1 MSVKIQ
7 DLATGWEFKATSR
20 QPDDVT
26 QAAAFDSWHP
36 VHLVPTEVHLD
47 LQRSGLIPDPF
58 VDLNELSVRWVAD
71 QQWTYRCQFAS
82 PASRASSSITDLVFQ
97 GLDTFAT
104 VSLNGEVILNSDNM
118 FISHRVNITDK
129 LRPDGALNDLGITFE
144 SARLRGLELVKEH
157 PEHRH
162 IVHQT
167 EIGRGP
173 VRKAQYQWGW
183 DWGPIMLT
191 CGPWKPIL
199 LETYSVRID
208 DLHVTYSLEDDLS
221 RADVSINIK
230 TRGLLPGAGVSF
242 EVLVDGENVGSS
254 STDAGGD
261 GELELVIKTPKLW
274 WPRGYGDQNLYAL
287 KVRLLS
293 DDKTVLDSV
302 TKKIGLRT
310 VELVQEKDAI
320 GQSFYFRIN
329 DVDMFCGGACWIPS
343 DSFLTRTTPSQ
354 YRDWITR
361 HVAEGNQAM
370 IRVWGGGIYEA
381 DAFFDACDE
390 AGVLAWQDFCFAC
403 ANYPA
408 HPGFL
413 QSVEAEAR
421 QNVRRLRHHPSLVVW
436 AGNNEDY
443 QIVERYGLQYDFA
456 GDKDPQSWLRTN
468 FPARYI
474 YEHLLPLIVE
484 EEYGASKNQSLVAY
498 HPSSPWGDGTSTTLV
513 VDQTVGDVHQWNVWH
528 GAMRPYQLL
537 PEMGGRFVSEF
548 GMEAYPHVS
557 TLAGAV
563 TDPRQRRPGSM
574 AMDFRNKAGGH
585 ARRLLA
591 YVGENFDLH
600 GTGGT
605 LEGFAY
611 LTQVMQADAMR
622 AAYRG
627 WRRQWGGR
635 RCGGV
640 LVWQLNDCWPTVSWA
655 VVDYRGVRKPA
666 WYAIRDALKPVA
678 VGVGRR
684 FFDCT
689 NRPADRTWQRDTG
702 HVDPRLAWGSSER
715 PEEVLSDLW
724 IANGTTKDVSGRLTV
739 SFVSIK
745 SGRLLKELYDTP
757 LDIVAKANDITEVE
771 VKQSQPVSEGRG
783 VFNPAQ
789 EDPFIIHARLELLGD
804 DGQVA
809 ETVEDVSWPDPI
821 KWLDFD
827 DRNVQVSAR
836 VEGEQ
841 AVLTIKAE
849 RPVKAFVIQE
859 NPDLR
864 VSENG
869 FDLVPGYAATV
880 KVHGCTDVKEL
891 VWRYHGQVGG
901 GDEWAKNPEDGV

>member
-1 MSVKIQ
+1 MTMLLTTQNLS
-7 DLATGWEFKATSR
+7 TGWEFKATSPK
-20 QPDDVT
+20 PDDEN
-26 QAAAFDSWHP
+26 QAAAFNSWYT
-36 VHLVPTEVHLD
+36 VKSLPTEVHID
-47 LQRSGLIPDPF
+47 LHQSGLIPDPF

-82 PASRASSSITDLVFQ
+82 PPSTASSSITDLVFQ

-104 VSLNGEVILNSDNM
+104 VSLNDDVILNSDNM

-129 LRPDGALNDLGITFE
+129 LRSDGTLNDLSISFE
-144 SARLRGLELVKEH
+144 SARLRGLELVKQH

-191 CGPWKPIL
+191 CGPWKPVL

-208 DLHVTYSLEDDLS
+208 DLRVTYSLEDDLS
-221 RADVSINIK
+221 GANLSVNVK
-230 TRGLLPGAGVSF
+230 TRGLLPAASISY
-242 EVLVDGENVGSS
+242 EVLIDGENVGSS
-254 STDAGGD
+254 TTDPRGD
-261 GELELVIKTPKLW
+261 GEMELVIKTPKLW
-274 WPRGYGDQNLYAL
+274 WPRGYGDQNLYNL
-287 KVRLLS
+287 EVRILNH
-293 DDKTVLDSV
+293 DKRVLDSAS
-302 TKKIGLRT
+302 KKIGLRS

-329 DVDMFCGGACWIPS
+329 GVDIFCGGACWIPS
-343 DSFLTRTTPSQ
+343 DSFLTRTIPAQ
-354 YRDWITR
+354 YRDWILR

-408 HPGFL
+408 HQEFL

-421 QNVRRLRHHPSLVVW
+421 QNVRRLRHHPSLVIW

-443 QIVERYGLQYDFA
+443 QIVERYGLQYDFE

-484 EEYGASKNQSLVAY
+484 EEYYTKKHQALIAY
-498 HPSSPWGDGTSTTLV
+498 HPSSPWGNGKSTTLV

-528 GAMRPYQLL
+528 GAMRPYQFL
-537 PEMGGRFVSEF
+537 PDMGGRFVSEF
-548 GMEAYPHVS
+548 GMEAYPHTS
-557 TLAGAV
+557 TLEDV
-563 TDPRQRRPGSM
+563 LTDPRQRRPGSM

-591 YVGENFDLH
+591 YVGENFDLN
-600 GTGGT
+600 GMGGT
-605 LEGFAY
+605 LEGFTY

-622 AAYRG
+622 AAYKG

-655 VVDYRGVRKPA
+655 VVDYHGVRKPA

-678 VGVGRR
+678 VGVGRK

-689 NRPADRTWQRDTG
+689 NRPADKTWQRDTG
-702 HVDPRLAWGSSER
+702 HVDPRLAWGSSKR
-715 PEEVLSDLW
+715 PEDVLSDLW
-724 IANGTTKDVSGRLTV
+724 IANGTTRNLLGKLTV
-739 SFVSIK
+739 TFVSIK
-745 SGRLLKELYDTP
+745 SGKVLKELYDKP
-757 LDIVAKANDITEVE
+757 LNIVAKANNITEVE
-771 VKQSQPVSEGRG
+771 IKQNVPVAERTG
-783 VFNPAQ
+783 VFNPAN

-804 DGQVA
+804 DSQVLDS
-809 ETVEDVSWPDPI
+809 VEDVSWPDPI

-827 DRNVQVSAR
+827 DRKVQVSAS
-836 VEGEQ
+836 VEQEQ
-841 AVLTIKAE
+841 VVLTIKAE
-849 RPVKAFVIQE
+849 RPVKGFIIQE
-859 NPDLR
+859 SPDLN

-869 FDLVPGYAATV
+869 FDLVPGYPATV
-880 KVHGCTDVKEL
+880 KVKGYTDVKEL
-891 VWRYHGQVGG
+891 MWRYHGQVSH
-901 GDEWAKNPEDGV
+901 GDEWADRV

>member
-1 MSVKIQ
+1 MLLSTQ
-7 DLATGWEFKATSR
+7 DLATGWQFRATSPK
-20 QPDDVT
+20 PDDET

-36 VHLVPTEVHLD
+36 VKSVPTEVHLD
-47 LQRSGLIPDPF
+47 LHQSGLIPDPF
-58 VDLNELSVRWVAD
+58 VDLNELGVRWVAD
-71 QQWTYRCQFAS
+71 QQWTYRCRFAS
-82 PASRASSSITDLVFQ
+82 PPASVASSSITDLVFQ

-104 VSLNGEVILNSDNM
+104 VSLNHEVILESDNM
-118 FISHRVNITDK
+118 FISHRVTVTDK
-129 LRPDGALNDLGITFE
+129 LRPVGTLNELSITFE
-144 SARLRGLELVKEH
+144 SARLRGLGLVKEH

-191 CGPWKPIL
+191 CGPWKPVM
-199 LETYSVRID
+199 LETYSVRIE
-208 DLHVTYSLEDDLS
+208 DLGVAYALEDDLS
-221 RADVSINIK
+221 GATVFVNLK
-230 TRGLLPGAGVSF
+230 TRGLLPGRGVSY
-242 EVLVDGENVGSS
+242 EVLIDGDKVGG
-254 STDAGGD
+254 STTSTNACGD
-261 GELELVIKTPKLW
+261 GEMELVIRTPKLW
-274 WPRGYGDQNLYAL
+274 MPRGYGDQKLYSL
-287 KVRLLS
+287 EVRLLS
-293 DDKTVLDSV
+293 FDDKTVLDSA
-302 TKKIGLRT
+302 TKKIGLRS
-310 VELVQEKDAI
+310 VELVQEKDSI

-329 DVDMFCGGACWIPS
+329 GVDVFCGGSCWIPS
-343 DSFLTRTTPSQ
+343 DSFLTRTTPAQ
-354 YRDWITR
+354 HRDWILR
-361 HVAEGNQAM
+361 HVADGNQAM
-370 IRVWGGGIYEA
+370 VRVWGGGIYEA

-408 HPGFL
+408 HPEFL
-413 QSVEAEAR
+413 RSVEAEAR
-421 QNVRRLRHHPSLVVW
+421 QNLRRLRHHPCLVIW

-474 YEHLLPLIVE
+474 YEHLLPLVVG
-484 EEYGASKNQSLVAY
+484 EEYGTEKNARLVAY
-498 HPSSPWGDGTSTTLV
+498 HPSSPWGDGTSTTLA

-528 GAMRPYQLL
+528 GAMRPYQFL

-548 GMEAYPHVS
+548 GMEAYPHVP
-557 TLAGAV
+557 TLEGVV
-563 TDPRQRRPGSM
+563 TDARQRRPGSM

-600 GTGGT
+600 GVGGT

-611 LTQVMQADAMR
+611 LTQAMQADAMR

-627 WRRQWGGR
+627 WRRQWRGR

-666 WYAIRDALKPVA
+666 WYAIRDALRPVA

-689 NRPADRTWQRDTG
+689 NRPADETWQRDTG

-715 PEEVLSDLW
+715 PQDTLGDLW
-724 IANGTTKDVSGRLTV
+724 IANGTTQDVSGRLTV

-745 SGRLLKELYDTP
+745 SGKVLKDLHDRP
-757 LDIVAKANDITEVE
+757 LHVVAKANDITELQ
-771 VKQSQPVSEGRG
+771 VKQSPPAAAARSF
-783 VFNPAQ
+783 FNPAD
-789 EDPFIIHARLELLGD
+789 EDPFIIHARLDVLGH
-804 DGQVA
+804 DGQVL
-809 ETVEDVSWPDPI
+809 ETVQDVSWPDPI

-827 DRNVQVSAR
+827 DRKVQVSAC
-836 VEGEQ
+836 VEQEQ

-849 RPVKAFVIQE
+849 RPVKGFVIQE
-859 NPDLR
+859 SPDLT
-864 VSENG
+864 VSDNG
-869 FDLVPGYAATV
+869 FDLVPGYPATV
-880 KVHGCTDVKEL
+880 KIEGCADLKKL
-891 VWRYHGQVGG
+891 VWRYHGQVSV
-901 GDEWAKNPEDGV
+901 GDDWARG